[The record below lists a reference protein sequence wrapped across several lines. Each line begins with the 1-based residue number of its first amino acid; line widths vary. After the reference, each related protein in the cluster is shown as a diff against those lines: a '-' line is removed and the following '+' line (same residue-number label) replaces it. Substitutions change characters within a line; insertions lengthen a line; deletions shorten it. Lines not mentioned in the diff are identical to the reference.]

1 MRMDWLPSAKY
12 QNYAPIQFARFGNIR
27 YFCKIALKLGCCYE
41 KTDTCVGYN
50 HYDALTVTAQ
60 GVDGIKRNSSYLYGE
75 GGGVTLQAAKE
86 AALAD
91 LIQKISVTVH
101 SDFTS
106 KERELNQDGNVTS
119 DAEYQSIIRSY
130 STATLTNV
138 KTIVLKPE
146 PDASVFLYI
155 AKSEIDRI
163 FESRVAKAKE
173 FVGNADEALK
183 NGQIDDALRYYYWS
197 YCLVKSLRYPNEA
210 KIFVDGQ
217 ERSLLAWLPT
227 RIDDVMGKVK
237 VQSRRTADNTYEI
250 TATYDGRPVR
260 SMDYTYFDGVD
271 NSPVYSI
278 LDGKGLVELRPGMA
292 MDAVQLKLEY
302 EFRGLS
308 RNDSEVEAVV
318 GAMKPAVYR
327 RAYHRVALDGAAA
340 PAEST
345 STDVNGSMQSPL
357 ALTDMGTLGTAVMKP
372 VMQALRSGSIEQC
385 RKKFTAEGWEE
396 FSKLMGYGKVTLMDD
411 IHLDYFADGD
421 CVVCRGLPVSCR
433 FNRGRVFNEKLS
445 FYIDSNSKQ
454 ITHVAMGLGR
464 EAMNDVVLGH
474 LDWSEKSRTRI
485 VGFLEDYRTSYA
497 TKNLEYLDKVFDD
510 NAVIVLGKRL
520 QVAPQ
525 LNKEGYMNNHRVQ
538 FTQLTKR
545 EFLRNLRRQFQ
556 SKDYINLHFSQNR
569 IYQLQK
575 GVERYG
581 IEIKQD
587 YYSSN
592 YGDTGYLTMI
602 FDLTN
607 PDQPVIHVRTWQEQ
621 PDPNFGVVSPADF

>member
-1 MRMDWLPSAKY
+1 MKRLTL
-12 QNYAPIQFARFGNIR
+12 
-27 YFCKIALKLGCCYE
+27 ALGIII
-41 KTDTCVGYN
+41 TM
-50 HYDALTVTAQ
+50 ALTVTAQ

-146 PDASVFLYI
+146 PDVSVFLYI

-327 RAYHRVALDGAAA
+327 RAYHRVALDGAAS

-357 ALTDMGTLGTAVMKP
+357 ALTNMGTLGTAVMKP

-485 VGFLEDYRTSYA
+485 VGFLEDYRTAYA

-592 YGDTGYLTMI
+592 YGDTGYLTLI

>member
-1 MRMDWLPSAKY
+1 MKRL
-12 QNYAPIQFARFGNIR
+12 IL
-27 YFCKIALKLGCCYE
+27 ALGVII
-41 KTDTCVGYN
+41 TM
-50 HYDALTVTAQ
+50 ALTVTAQ

-327 RAYHRVALDGAAA
+327 RAYHRVALDSAAS

-485 VGFLEDYRTSYA
+485 VGFLEDYRTAYA

-592 YGDTGYLTMI
+592 YGDTGYLTLI

>member
-1 MRMDWLPSAKY
+1 MKRL
-12 QNYAPIQFARFGNIR
+12 IL
-27 YFCKIALKLGCCYE
+27 ALGIII
-41 KTDTCVGYN
+41 TM
-50 HYDALTVTAQ
+50 ALTVTAQ

-327 RAYHRVALDGAAA
+327 RAYHRVALDGAAS

-385 RKKFTAEGWEE
+385 RQKFTAEGWEE

-485 VGFLEDYRTSYA
+485 VGFLEDYRTAYA

-592 YGDTGYLTMI
+592 YGDTGYLTLI

>member
-1 MRMDWLPSAKY
+1 M
-12 QNYAPIQFARFGNIR
+12 
-27 YFCKIALKLGCCYE
+27 
-41 KTDTCVGYN
+41 
-50 HYDALTVTAQ
+50 ALTVTAQ

-327 RAYHRVALDGAAA
+327 RAYHRVALDGAAS

-345 STDVNGSMQSPL
+345 STGVNGSMQSPL

-454 ITHVAMGLGR
+454 ITHIAMGLGR

-485 VGFLEDYRTSYA
+485 VGFLEDYRTAYA

-592 YGDTGYLTMI
+592 YGDTGYLTLI

>member
-1 MRMDWLPSAKY
+1 MKRLTL
-12 QNYAPIQFARFGNIR
+12 
-27 YFCKIALKLGCCYE
+27 ALGIII
-41 KTDTCVGYN
+41 TM
-50 HYDALTVTAQ
+50 ALTVMAQ

-327 RAYHRVALDGAAA
+327 RAYHRVALDGAAS

-485 VGFLEDYRTSYA
+485 VGFLEDYRTAYA

-592 YGDTGYLTMI
+592 YGDTGYLTLI

-607 PDQPVIHVRTWQEQ
+607 PDQPVIHVRT
-621 PDPNFGVVSPADF
+621 

>member
-1 MRMDWLPSAKY
+1 MKRLTL
-12 QNYAPIQFARFGNIR
+12 
-27 YFCKIALKLGCCYE
+27 ALGIII
-41 KTDTCVGYN
+41 TM
-50 HYDALTVTAQ
+50 ALTVTAQ

-278 LDGKGLVELRPGMA
+278 LDGKGLVELRPGIA
-292 MDAVQLKLEY
+292 MNAVQLKLEY

-327 RAYHRVALDGAAA
+327 RAYHRVALDGAAS

-357 ALTDMGTLGTAVMKP
+357 ALTNMGTLGTAVMKP

-485 VGFLEDYRTSYA
+485 VGFLEDYRTAYA

-510 NAVIVLGKRL
+510 NAVIVLGRRL

-592 YGDTGYLTMI
+592 YGDTGYLTLI

>member
-1 MRMDWLPSAKY
+1 MKRLTL
-12 QNYAPIQFARFGNIR
+12 
-27 YFCKIALKLGCCYE
+27 ALGIII
-41 KTDTCVGYN
+41 TM
-50 HYDALTVTAQ
+50 ALTVMAQ

-146 PDASVFLYI
+146 PDASAFLYI

-327 RAYHRVALDGAAA
+327 RAYHRVALDGAAS

-485 VGFLEDYRTSYA
+485 VGFLEDYRTAYA

-592 YGDTGYLTMI
+592 YGDTGYLTLI

>member
-1 MRMDWLPSAKY
+1 MKRLTL
-12 QNYAPIQFARFGNIR
+12 
-27 YFCKIALKLGCCYE
+27 ALCIII
-41 KTDTCVGYN
+41 TM
-50 HYDALTVTAQ
+50 ALTVTAQ

-327 RAYHRVALDGAAA
+327 RAYHRVALDDGAS

-445 FYIDSNSKQ
+445 FYIDSNTKQ

-485 VGFLEDYRTSYA
+485 VGFLEDYRTAYA

-592 YGDTGYLTMI
+592 YGDTGYLTLI

>member
-1 MRMDWLPSAKY
+1 MKRLTL
-12 QNYAPIQFARFGNIR
+12 
-27 YFCKIALKLGCCYE
+27 ALGIII
-41 KTDTCVGYN
+41 TM
-50 HYDALTVTAQ
+50 ALTVTAQ

-327 RAYHRVALDGAAA
+327 RAYHRVALDGAAS
-340 PAEST
+340 PAGST
-345 STDVNGSMQSPL
+345 LTDVNGSMQSPL

-485 VGFLEDYRTSYA
+485 VGFLEDYRTAYA

-592 YGDTGYLTMI
+592 YGDTGYLTLI

>member
-1 MRMDWLPSAKY
+1 MKRLTL
-12 QNYAPIQFARFGNIR
+12 
-27 YFCKIALKLGCCYE
+27 ALGIII
-41 KTDTCVGYN
+41 TM
-50 HYDALTVTAQ
+50 ALTVTAQ

-327 RAYHRVALDGAAA
+327 RAYHRVALDGAAS

-385 RKKFTAEGWEE
+385 RQKFTAEGWEE

-485 VGFLEDYRTSYA
+485 VGFLEDYRTAYA

>member
-1 MRMDWLPSAKY
+1 MKRLTL
-12 QNYAPIQFARFGNIR
+12 
-27 YFCKIALKLGCCYE
+27 ALGIII
-41 KTDTCVGYN
+41 TM
-50 HYDALTVTAQ
+50 ALTVTAQ

-75 GGGVTLQAAKE
+75 GGGATLQAAKE

-327 RAYHRVALDGAAA
+327 RAYHRVALDGAAS

-445 FYIDSNSKQ
+445 FYIVSNSKQ

-485 VGFLEDYRTSYA
+485 VGFLEDYRTAYA

-510 NAVIVLGKRL
+510 NAIIVLGKRL

-592 YGDTGYLTMI
+592 YGDTGYLTLV

>member
-1 MRMDWLPSAKY
+1 M
-12 QNYAPIQFARFGNIR
+12 
-27 YFCKIALKLGCCYE
+27 
-41 KTDTCVGYN
+41 V
-50 HYDALTVTAQ
+50 LTVTAQ

-173 FVGNADEALK
+173 FVGNANEALK

-327 RAYHRVALDGAAA
+327 RAYHRVALDGAASL
-340 PAEST
+340 AEST

-411 IHLDYFADGD
+411 ILLDYFADGD

-485 VGFLEDYRTSYA
+485 VGFLEDYRTAYA

-592 YGDTGYLTMI
+592 YGDTGYLTLI

>member
-1 MRMDWLPSAKY
+1 MKRLTL
-12 QNYAPIQFARFGNIR
+12 
-27 YFCKIALKLGCCYE
+27 ALCIII
-41 KTDTCVGYN
+41 TM
-50 HYDALTVTAQ
+50 ALTVTAQ

-210 KIFVDGQ
+210 KILVDGQ

-327 RAYHRVALDGAAA
+327 RAYHRVALDGAAS
-340 PAEST
+340 PSEST

-357 ALTDMGTLGTAVMKP
+357 ALPDMGTLGTAVMKP

-445 FYIDSNSKQ
+445 FYIDSNTKQ

-485 VGFLEDYRTSYA
+485 VGFLEDYRTAYA

-575 GVERYG
+575 DVERYG

-592 YGDTGYLTMI
+592 YGDTGYLTLI

>member
-1 MRMDWLPSAKY
+1 MKRLTL
-12 QNYAPIQFARFGNIR
+12 
-27 YFCKIALKLGCCYE
+27 ALGIII
-41 KTDTCVGYN
+41 TM
-50 HYDALTVTAQ
+50 ALTVTAQ

-308 RNDSEVEAVV
+308 RNDSEVETVV

-327 RAYHRVALDGAAA
+327 RAYHRVALDGAAS
-340 PAEST
+340 PEESS

-485 VGFLEDYRTSYA
+485 VGFLEDYRTAYA

-592 YGDTGYLTMI
+592 YGDTGYLTLI

-607 PDQPVIHVRTWQEQ
+607 PDQPVIHVRT
-621 PDPNFGVVSPADF
+621 

>member
-1 MRMDWLPSAKY
+1 MKRLTL
-12 QNYAPIQFARFGNIR
+12 
-27 YFCKIALKLGCCYE
+27 ALGIII
-41 KTDTCVGYN
+41 TM
-50 HYDALTVTAQ
+50 ALTVTAQ

-327 RAYHRVALDGAAA
+327 RAYHRVALDGAAS

-357 ALTDMGTLGTAVMKP
+357 ALTNMGTLGTAVMKP

-485 VGFLEDYRTSYA
+485 VGFLEDYRTAYA

-592 YGDTGYLTMI
+592 YGDTGYLTLI

>member
-1 MRMDWLPSAKY
+1 MKKLTL
-12 QNYAPIQFARFGNIR
+12 
-27 YFCKIALKLGCCYE
+27 ALGIII
-41 KTDTCVGYN
+41 TM
-50 HYDALTVTAQ
+50 ALTVTAQ

-75 GGGVTLQAAKE
+75 GGGATLQAAKE

-130 STATLTNV
+130 STAMLTNV

-292 MDAVQLKLEY
+292 MDAVQLELEY

-327 RAYHRVALDGAAA
+327 RAYHRVALDGAAS

-345 STDVNGSMQSPL
+345 LTDVNGSMQSPL

-485 VGFLEDYRTSYA
+485 VGFLEDYRTAYA

-592 YGDTGYLTMI
+592 YGDTGYLTLI

>member
-1 MRMDWLPSAKY
+1 MKRLTL
-12 QNYAPIQFARFGNIR
+12 
-27 YFCKIALKLGCCYE
+27 ALGIII
-41 KTDTCVGYN
+41 TM
-50 HYDALTVTAQ
+50 ALTVTAQ

-327 RAYHRVALDGAAA
+327 RAYHRVALDGAAS
-340 PAEST
+340 PEEST

-485 VGFLEDYRTSYA
+485 VGFLEDYRTAYA

-592 YGDTGYLTMI
+592 YGDTGYLTLI

>member
-1 MRMDWLPSAKY
+1 MKRLTL
-12 QNYAPIQFARFGNIR
+12 
-27 YFCKIALKLGCCYE
+27 ALGIII
-41 KTDTCVGYN
+41 TM
-50 HYDALTVTAQ
+50 ALTVTAQ

-327 RAYHRVALDGAAA
+327 RAYHRVALDGAAS

-485 VGFLEDYRTSYA
+485 VGFLEDYRTAYA

-592 YGDTGYLTMI
+592 YGDTGYLTLI
-602 FDLTN
+602 FDRTN

>member
-1 MRMDWLPSAKY
+1 MKRL
-12 QNYAPIQFARFGNIR
+12 IL
-27 YFCKIALKLGCCYE
+27 ALGIII
-41 KTDTCVGYN
+41 TM
-50 HYDALTVTAQ
+50 ALTVTAQ
-60 GVDGIKRNSSYLYGE
+60 GVDGIKRNSGYLYGE

-327 RAYHRVALDGAAA
+327 RAYHRVALDGVAS
-340 PAEST
+340 PEEST

-485 VGFLEDYRTSYA
+485 VGFLEDYRTAYA

-592 YGDTGYLTMI
+592 YGDTGYLTLI

>member
-1 MRMDWLPSAKY
+1 MKRLTL
-12 QNYAPIQFARFGNIR
+12 
-27 YFCKIALKLGCCYE
+27 ALGIII
-41 KTDTCVGYN
+41 TM
-50 HYDALTVTAQ
+50 ALTVTAQ

-327 RAYHRVALDGAAA
+327 RAYHRVALDDGAS

-445 FYIDSNSKQ
+445 FYIDSNTKQ

-485 VGFLEDYRTSYA
+485 VGFLEDYRTAYA

-592 YGDTGYLTMI
+592 HGDTGYLTLI

>member
-1 MRMDWLPSAKY
+1 MKRLTL
-12 QNYAPIQFARFGNIR
+12 
-27 YFCKIALKLGCCYE
+27 ALGIII
-41 KTDTCVGYN
+41 TM
-50 HYDALTVTAQ
+50 ALTVTAQ

-327 RAYHRVALDGAAA
+327 RAYHRVALDGAAS

-485 VGFLEDYRTSYA
+485 VGFLEDYRTAYA

-575 GVERYG
+575 GEERYG

-592 YGDTGYLTMI
+592 YGDTGYLTLI

>member
-1 MRMDWLPSAKY
+1 MKRLTL
-12 QNYAPIQFARFGNIR
+12 
-27 YFCKIALKLGCCYE
+27 ALCIII
-41 KTDTCVGYN
+41 TM
-50 HYDALTVTAQ
+50 ALTVTAQ

-485 VGFLEDYRTSYA
+485 VGFLEDYRTAYA

>member
-1 MRMDWLPSAKY
+1 MKRLTL
-12 QNYAPIQFARFGNIR
+12 
-27 YFCKIALKLGCCYE
+27 ALGIII
-41 KTDTCVGYN
+41 TM
-50 HYDALTVTAQ
+50 ALTVTAQ
-60 GVDGIKRNSSYLYGE
+60 GVDGIRRNSSYLYGE

-327 RAYHRVALDGAAA
+327 RAYHRVALDGAAS

-445 FYIDSNSKQ
+445 FYIDSNTKQ

-485 VGFLEDYRTSYA
+485 VGFLEDYRTAYA

-592 YGDTGYLTMI
+592 YGDTGYLTLI

>member
-1 MRMDWLPSAKY
+1 MKRLTL
-12 QNYAPIQFARFGNIR
+12 
-27 YFCKIALKLGCCYE
+27 ALCIII
-41 KTDTCVGYN
+41 TM
-50 HYDALTVTAQ
+50 ALTVTAQ

-210 KIFVDGQ
+210 KILVDGQ

-237 VQSRRTADNTYEI
+237 VQSRRTVDNTYEI

-327 RAYHRVALDGAAA
+327 RAYHRVALDGAAS

-385 RKKFTAEGWEE
+385 RQKFTAEGWEE

-485 VGFLEDYRTSYA
+485 VGFLEDYRTAYA

-592 YGDTGYLTMI
+592 YGDTGYLTLI

>member
-1 MRMDWLPSAKY
+1 MKRL
-12 QNYAPIQFARFGNIR
+12 IL
-27 YFCKIALKLGCCYE
+27 ALGIII
-41 KTDTCVGYN
+41 TM
-50 HYDALTVTAQ
+50 ALTVTAQ

-327 RAYHRVALDGAAA
+327 RAYHRVALDGAAS

-485 VGFLEDYRTSYA
+485 VGFLEDYRTAYA

>member
-1 MRMDWLPSAKY
+1 M
-12 QNYAPIQFARFGNIR
+12 
-27 YFCKIALKLGCCYE
+27 
-41 KTDTCVGYN
+41 
-50 HYDALTVTAQ
+50 ALTVTAQ

-327 RAYHRVALDGAAA
+327 RAYYRVALDGAAS

-485 VGFLEDYRTSYA
+485 VGFLEDYRTAYA

-592 YGDTGYLTMI
+592 YGDTGYLTLI

>member
-1 MRMDWLPSAKY
+1 MKRL
-12 QNYAPIQFARFGNIR
+12 IL
-27 YFCKIALKLGCCYE
+27 ALGIII
-41 KTDTCVGYN
+41 TI
-50 HYDALTVTAQ
+50 ALTVTAQ

-327 RAYHRVALDGAAA
+327 RAYHRVALDGAAS
-340 PAEST
+340 PEEST

-485 VGFLEDYRTSYA
+485 VGFLEDYRTAYA

-592 YGDTGYLTMI
+592 YGDTGYLTLI

>member
-1 MRMDWLPSAKY
+1 MKRLTL
-12 QNYAPIQFARFGNIR
+12 
-27 YFCKIALKLGCCYE
+27 ALCIII
-41 KTDTCVGYN
+41 TM
-50 HYDALTVTAQ
+50 ALTVTAQ
-60 GVDGIKRNSSYLYGE
+60 GVDGIKRNSGYLYGE

-278 LDGKGLVELRPGMA
+278 LDGKGLVALRPGMA

-327 RAYHRVALDGAAA
+327 RAYHRVALDGAAS

-385 RKKFTAEGWEE
+385 RQKFTAEGWEE

-485 VGFLEDYRTSYA
+485 VGFLEDYRTAYA

-592 YGDTGYLTMI
+592 YGDTGYLTLI

>member
-1 MRMDWLPSAKY
+1 MKRLTL
-12 QNYAPIQFARFGNIR
+12 
-27 YFCKIALKLGCCYE
+27 ALGIII
-41 KTDTCVGYN
+41 TM
-50 HYDALTVTAQ
+50 ALTVTAQ

-250 TATYDGRPVR
+250 TATYDGLPVR

-327 RAYHRVALDGAAA
+327 RAYHRVALDGAAS

-454 ITHVAMGLGR
+454 ITHIAMGLGR

-485 VGFLEDYRTSYA
+485 VGFLEDYRTAYA

-592 YGDTGYLTMI
+592 YGDTGYLTLI

>member
-1 MRMDWLPSAKY
+1 MKRL
-12 QNYAPIQFARFGNIR
+12 IL
-27 YFCKIALKLGCCYE
+27 ALCIII
-41 KTDTCVGYN
+41 TM
-50 HYDALTVTAQ
+50 ALTVTAQ

-327 RAYHRVALDGAAA
+327 RAYHRVALDGAAS

-357 ALTDMGTLGTAVMKP
+357 ALPDMGTLGMAVMKP

-485 VGFLEDYRTSYA
+485 VGFLEDYRTAYA

-592 YGDTGYLTMI
+592 YGDTGYLTLI

>member
-1 MRMDWLPSAKY
+1 MKRLTL
-12 QNYAPIQFARFGNIR
+12 
-27 YFCKIALKLGCCYE
+27 ALGIII
-41 KTDTCVGYN
+41 TM
-50 HYDALTVTAQ
+50 ALTVTAQ

-119 DAEYQSIIRSY
+119 DAEFQSIIRSY

-327 RAYHRVALDGAAA
+327 RAYHRVALDGAAS
-340 PAEST
+340 PEENS

-485 VGFLEDYRTSYA
+485 VGFLEDYRTAYA

-592 YGDTGYLTMI
+592 YGDTGYLTLI

>member
-1 MRMDWLPSAKY
+1 MKRLILAWGIIIMM
-12 QNYAPIQFARFGNIR
+12 
-27 YFCKIALKLGCCYE
+27 
-41 KTDTCVGYN
+41 
-50 HYDALTVTAQ
+50 ALTVTAQ

-327 RAYHRVALDGAAA
+327 RAYHRVALDGAAS

-385 RKKFTAEGWEE
+385 RRKFTAEGWEE

-485 VGFLEDYRTSYA
+485 VGFLEDYRTAYA

-592 YGDTGYLTMI
+592 YGDTGYLTLI

-607 PDQPVIHVRTWQEQ
+607 PGQPVIHVRTWQEQ

>member
-1 MRMDWLPSAKY
+1 MKRLTL
-12 QNYAPIQFARFGNIR
+12 
-27 YFCKIALKLGCCYE
+27 ALCIII
-41 KTDTCVGYN
+41 TM
-50 HYDALTVTAQ
+50 ALTVTAQ

-327 RAYHRVALDGAAA
+327 RAYHRVALDGAAS

-485 VGFLEDYRTSYA
+485 VGFLENYRTAYA

-592 YGDTGYLTMI
+592 YGDTGYLTLI

>member
-1 MRMDWLPSAKY
+1 MKRLTL
-12 QNYAPIQFARFGNIR
+12 
-27 YFCKIALKLGCCYE
+27 ALGIII
-41 KTDTCVGYN
+41 TM
-50 HYDALTVTAQ
+50 ALTVMAQ

-75 GGGVTLQAAKE
+75 GGGATLQAAKE

-327 RAYHRVALDGAAA
+327 RAYHRVALDGAAS

-485 VGFLEDYRTSYA
+485 VGFLEDYRTAYD

-592 YGDTGYLTMI
+592 YGDTGYLTLI

>member
-1 MRMDWLPSAKY
+1 MKRLTL
-12 QNYAPIQFARFGNIR
+12 
-27 YFCKIALKLGCCYE
+27 ALGIII
-41 KTDTCVGYN
+41 TM
-50 HYDALTVTAQ
+50 ALTVTAQ

-327 RAYHRVALDGAAA
+327 RAYHRVALDGAAS

-445 FYIDSNSKQ
+445 FYIDSNSTQ

-485 VGFLEDYRTSYA
+485 VGFLEDYRTAYA

-592 YGDTGYLTMI
+592 YGDTGYLTLI

>member
-1 MRMDWLPSAKY
+1 MKRL
-12 QNYAPIQFARFGNIR
+12 IL
-27 YFCKIALKLGCCYE
+27 ALGIII
-41 KTDTCVGYN
+41 TM
-50 HYDALTVTAQ
+50 ALTVTAQ

-237 VQSRRTADNTYEI
+237 VQSSRTADNTYEI

-278 LDGKGLVELRPGMA
+278 LDGKGLVELRPGIA
-292 MDAVQLKLEY
+292 MNAVQLKLEY

-308 RNDSEVEAVV
+308 RNDSEVEVVV

-327 RAYHRVALDGAAA
+327 RAYHRVALDGAAS

-357 ALTDMGTLGTAVMKP
+357 ALTNMGTLGTAVMKP

-485 VGFLEDYRTSYA
+485 VGFLEDYRTAYA

-592 YGDTGYLTMI
+592 YGDTGYLTLI

>member
-1 MRMDWLPSAKY
+1 MKRLTL
-12 QNYAPIQFARFGNIR
+12 
-27 YFCKIALKLGCCYE
+27 ALGIII
-41 KTDTCVGYN
+41 TM
-50 HYDALTVTAQ
+50 ALTVTAQ

-237 VQSRRTADNTYEI
+237 VQSRRTTDNTYEI

-327 RAYHRVALDGAAA
+327 RAYHRVALDGAAS

-345 STDVNGSMQSPL
+345 LTDVNGSMQSPL

-485 VGFLEDYRTSYA
+485 VGFLEDYRTAYA

-525 LNKEGYMNNHRVQ
+525 LNKDGYMNNHRVQ

-592 YGDTGYLTMI
+592 YGDTGYLTLI

>member
-1 MRMDWLPSAKY
+1 MKRL
-12 QNYAPIQFARFGNIR
+12 IL
-27 YFCKIALKLGCCYE
+27 ALCIII
-41 KTDTCVGYN
+41 TM
-50 HYDALTVTAQ
+50 ALTVTAQ

-173 FVGNADEALK
+173 FVGNAYEALK

-327 RAYHRVALDGAAA
+327 RAYHRVALDGAAS

-485 VGFLEDYRTSYA
+485 VGFLEDYRTAYA

-592 YGDTGYLTMI
+592 YGDTGYLTLI

>member
-1 MRMDWLPSAKY
+1 MKRLTL
-12 QNYAPIQFARFGNIR
+12 
-27 YFCKIALKLGCCYE
+27 ALGIII
-41 KTDTCVGYN
+41 TM
-50 HYDALTVTAQ
+50 ALTVTAQ

-278 LDGKGLVELRPGMA
+278 LDGKDLVELRPGMA

-327 RAYHRVALDGAAA
+327 RAYHRVALDGAAS

-485 VGFLEDYRTSYA
+485 VGFLEDYRTAYA

-592 YGDTGYLTMI
+592 YGDTGYLTLI

>member
-1 MRMDWLPSAKY
+1 MKRL
-12 QNYAPIQFARFGNIR
+12 IL
-27 YFCKIALKLGCCYE
+27 ALGIII
-41 KTDTCVGYN
+41 TM
-50 HYDALTVTAQ
+50 ALTVTAQ

-327 RAYHRVALDGAAA
+327 RAYHRVALDGAAS

-357 ALTDMGTLGTAVMKP
+357 ALTNMGTLGTAVMKP

-485 VGFLEDYRTSYA
+485 VEFLEDYRTAYA

-592 YGDTGYLTMI
+592 YGDTGYLTLI